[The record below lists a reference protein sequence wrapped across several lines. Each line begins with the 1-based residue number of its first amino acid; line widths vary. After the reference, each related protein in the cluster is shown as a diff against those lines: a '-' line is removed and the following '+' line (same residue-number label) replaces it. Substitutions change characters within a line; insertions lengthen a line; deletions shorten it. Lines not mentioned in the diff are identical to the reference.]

1 MFPVVRVDLTHVYYT
16 PKPEPVATE
25 EQVSASDGPP
35 TFDQLAQFATPLYE
49 QTYNSSEDIF
59 DGLFDDLRDHQV
71 QVTITPT
78 QSGGPW
84 TPLEPDQG
92 EWAVLSDNRSGWVP
106 LPPEQGN
113 LTPHQEW
120 EQRRDAFINQY
131 FSGRTLT
138 PELLEIV
145 NASVGP
151 EPEQ

>member
-1 MFPVVRVDLTHVYYT
+1 MFPVVRVDLAHVYYT
-16 PKPEPVATE
+16 PKPKPVTTE
-25 EQVSASDGPP
+25 EQVNTSDGLP

-59 DGLFDDLRDHQV
+59 DGLFDDLNDHQV
-71 QVTITPT
+71 QVSITPT

-84 TPLEPDQG
+84 TPLEPNQG
-92 EWAVLSDNRSGWVP
+92 EWTVLSDNPRGRAS
-106 LPPEQGN
+106 EQGS

-120 EQRRDAFINQY
+120 VQRRDAFINQY
-131 FSGRTLT
+131 FAGRTLT

-145 NASVGP
+145 SASVGP

>member
-1 MFPVVRVDLTHVYYT
+1 MFPVVRVNLAHVYYV
-16 PKPEPVATE
+16 PKPKPVATE
-25 EQVSASDGPP
+25 EQVSAFDESP

-49 QTYNSSEDIF
+49 QTYSSSEDIF
-59 DGLFDDLRDHQV
+59 DGLFEDLNDHQP

-84 TPLEPDQG
+84 TPLEPNRG
-92 EWAVLSDNRSGWVP
+92 EWTVLSDNRSGWVP
-106 LPPEQGN
+106 LPPEQDT

-120 EQRRDAFINQY
+120 EQRREAFINQY

>member
-1 MFPVVRVDLTHVYYT
+1 MT
-16 PKPEPVATE
+16 A
-25 EQVSASDGPP
+25 EQVLVAMNYDMSQYDMSVAGDVLTLSTVAGSKGLLDTRVVNGKVLPLGNTCVFP
-35 TFDQLAQFATPLYE
+35 T
-49 QTYNSSEDIF
+49 NRDIE
-59 DGLFDDLRDHQV
+59 R
-71 QVTITPT
+71 IAET

-84 TPLEPDQG
+84 TPLEPGQG
-92 EWAVLSDNRSGWVP
+92 EWTVLSDNRSGWVP